1 MSHSD
6 PRAARLALALD
17 GGPPQGR
24 VAAFAPRAGEDIS
37 ALRADAEVITGFFP
51 DAEAFAARGHV
62 TRVQPEGRYG
72 MSLVC
77 LPRARAAARDLVAR
91 ALAVTDG
98 PVLVDGQKTDGIET
112 LLRAARA
119 RVTVPEPVAKAHGK
133 LFRLEGADRAA
144 FADWHA
150 APRRIAGGFV
160 TRPGVFSADG
170 PDPGSQCLD
179 AALPDRLPPRVAELG
194 AGWGWLAAR
203 LLARAGLEELHL
215 LEADHAALDCARAN
229 LSDSRLRFHWADATR
244 FAPERPFDAVIT
256 NPPFH
261 RDRTGDPG
269 LGAGFIAAAAR
280 MLSPTG
286 VLWLVANR
294 HLPYEAPLAAV
305 FREIDERPGTRA
317 YKVFRAAR
325 PVAARDMTAGRTAP
339 RTARRRPART
349 A

>member
-1 MSHSD
+1 MTHSD
-6 PRAARLALALD
+6 PRAARLALALPD
-17 GGPPQGR
+17 GPPDGP
-24 VAAFAPRAGEDIS
+24 VAVFGPRAGDNIG
-37 ALRADAEVITGFFP
+37 ALGPGAEVITGFFP
-51 DAEAFAARGHV
+51 DAAAFAALGHV
-62 TRVQPEGRYG
+62 TRVATEGRYALA
-72 MSLVC
+72 LVC

-119 RVTVPEPVAKAHGK
+119 RVAVPEPVVKAHGK
-133 LFRLEGADRAA
+133 LFRMEGADRAA

-150 APRRIAGGFV
+150 VSRRVAGGFV

-179 AALPDRLPPRVAELG
+179 AALPDRLPPRVADLG

-203 LLARAGLEELHL
+203 LLARPGLEELHL
-215 LEADHAALDCARAN
+215 IEADHVALDCAREN
-229 LSDSRLRFHWADATR
+229 LADPRLRFHWADAMG
-244 FAPERPFDAVIT
+244 FAPDRRFDAVVT

-261 RDRTGDPG
+261 QSRAGDPC

-280 MLSPTG
+280 MLAPNG
-286 VLWLVANR
+286 ALWLVANR
-294 HLPYEAPLAAV
+294 HLPYEAPLASA
-305 FREIDERPGTRA
+305 FREVEERAGTPA
-317 YKVFRAAR
+317 FKVYRAAGPRAGGHSRGAPR
-325 PVAARDMTAGRTAP
+325 PVL
-339 RTARRRPART
+339 RRRPARS